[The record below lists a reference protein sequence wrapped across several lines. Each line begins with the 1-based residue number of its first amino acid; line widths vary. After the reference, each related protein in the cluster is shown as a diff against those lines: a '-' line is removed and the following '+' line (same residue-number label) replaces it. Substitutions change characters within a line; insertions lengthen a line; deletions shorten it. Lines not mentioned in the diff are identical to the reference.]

1 MLNELQKLSKGMII
15 YSALMSRFEK
25 LDFKD
30 DALAGVRA
38 NFFNSNRN
46 PQTDKT
52 EFFTDNRSFSLSYSM
67 RDGEPLLWKVTSNK
81 SQYQKVK
88 RVSDDVYC
96 VLTYGDNGVV
106 NKRLY
111 FDDYHNWLATE
122 YYDNEVET
130 LTARALS
137 LLEPALIIILAII
150 VGVILL
156 AVYLPM
162 FSIYGNFNAGA

>member
-1 MLNELQKLSKGMII
+1 MT
-15 YSALMSRFEK
+15 
-25 LDFKD
+25 
-30 DALAGVRA
+30 GV
-38 NFFNSNRN
+38 
-46 PQTDKT
+46 
-52 EFFTDNRSFSLSYSM
+52 
-67 RDGEPLLWKVTSNK
+67 GEETGTLESTLKVIS
-81 SQYQKVK
+81 
-88 RVSDDVYC
+88 
-96 VLTYGDNGVV
+96 
-106 NKRLY
+106 
-111 FDDYHNWLATE
+111 E